1 MSTTAHTLLITALF
15 QFLRTHAT
23 LGGLL
28 MGGAERPRGLWLD
41 LASSETLPW
50 SSATFQ
56 GERHK
61 LEFTLRTSTA
71 QMGLSASV
79 SDAACALVDAL
90 EITRLQPSAL
100 LLPGHA
106 LIDVTFEG
114 IETLTRQTA
123 DMMRPCGCIVRFSI
137 LTLIDP
143 PQLLLR
149 KSPEKLSDVN
159 TSVTPVMVL

>member
-1 MSTTAHTLLITALF
+1 MSTTAHALLISALF
-15 QFLRTHAT
+15 QLLRNHTT
-23 LGGLL
+23 LSGLL

-41 LASSETLPW
+41 LASTETLPW

-56 GERHK
+56 GERHR

-71 QMGLSASV
+71 QTGLSAAV
-79 SDAACALVDAL
+79 SEAACALVDAL
-90 EITRLQPSAL
+90 ESTRLQGSL
-100 LLPGHA
+100 VELPGHA

-114 IETLTRQTA
+114 IETLTRQA
-123 DMMRPCGCIVRFSI
+123 DDMIRPCGCIVRFSI

-143 PQLLLR
+143 PHVLIR
-149 KSPEKLSDVN
+149 NGNENLSLVN